1 MFGYFIIKKNIFY
14 LIFQNLLT
22 TIRNSLRNLILDYF
36 KSIINKI
43 YYFNLK
49 SSCFTIFCLKNQHYF
64 TNNHFILFIKI
75 YFSEKNLNIIY
86 EAPHEEIFIEVK
98 AERYTKS
105 FNRGSIMLKSTVF
118 PGWGQ
123 TNISKGK
130 PWWLT
135 GLVTYGTL
143 AGGYLFHKSYLKS
156 YDSYKIEVDPI
167 KRADLLGQ
175 TQKQRNISTVMIY
188 SAVSAWAVNFIWVA
202 LTPNRYKPLEHAKF
216 SLHSSPDPYN
226 GGLLLSLRLDF

>member
-75 YFSEKNLNIIY
+75 YFSEKNLNMYYSY
-86 EAPHEEIFIEVK
+86 EE
-98 AERYTKS
+98 
-105 FNRGSIMLKSTVF
+105 
-118 PGWGQ
+118 
-123 TNISKGK
+123 
-130 PWWLT
+130 
-135 GLVTYGTL
+135 
-143 AGGYLFHKSYLKS
+143 SY
-156 YDSYKIEVDPI
+156 
-167 KRADLLGQ
+167 
-175 TQKQRNISTVMIY
+175 
-188 SAVSAWAVNFIWVA
+188 NFIGNDYIF
-202 LTPNRYKPLEHAKF
+202 LILCNYYF
-216 SLHSSPDPYN
+216 
-226 GGLLLSLRLDF
+226 LLLYQINVLNYSILYYLNCYF